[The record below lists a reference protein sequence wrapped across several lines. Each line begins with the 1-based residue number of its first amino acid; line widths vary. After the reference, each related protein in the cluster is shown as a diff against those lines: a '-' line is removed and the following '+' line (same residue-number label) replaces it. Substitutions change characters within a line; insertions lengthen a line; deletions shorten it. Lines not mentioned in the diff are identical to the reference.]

1 MERSCK
7 LSLLAAVIILSTSI
21 LSGAPLGSPGTPC
34 IDIGVLTGPC
44 TAPPSIGSLSV
55 GPLAFTFDIF
65 DGSNPLGIF
74 VVPGDVVVFETPNGS
89 ASNPA
94 TWSDLVRFQNLPGA
108 TQSTAVQFSDLE
120 NGLPPFTLSPNFQT
134 VVEIQTGTGT
144 EADIT
149 TYTAGTAT
157 YRIHSDAAN
166 PEIQPEPSGDIPEPA
181 TLLLL
186 GGGLAA
192 VAIFGRRRFISQ

>member
-1 MERSCK
+1 MERFCK
-7 LSLLAAVIILSTSI
+7 RYLFPVLIFFSARI

-34 IDIGVLTGPC
+34 IDLGVTSGPC
-44 TAPPSIGSLSV
+44 TAPPSISTAAV
-55 GPLAFTFDIF
+55 GALAFTFDIF
-65 DGSNPLGIF
+65 DGNNALGIF

-89 ASNPA
+89 PSNPA
-94 TWSDLVRFQNLPGA
+94 GWSDLVRFQNFPGA

-120 NGLPPFTLSPNFQT
+120 NGLPPFNLSPNFQT
-134 VVEIQTGTGT
+134 VVEIQTATGS
-144 EADIT
+144 ESDIT

-166 PEIQPEPSGDIPEPA
+166 PELQPEPSGDIPEPS
-181 TLLLL
+181 TLVLL

-192 VAIFGRRRFISQ
+192 LSIFGRRRFRLQ